1 MGPGSTEKKQPEAP
15 ETGSPPVRTAAEAPA
30 SPPESL
36 PAKKKRRAVCALDL
50 GAVRVGVAITDE
62 LGLMAHPR
70 GKLEAKPRPAMLAA
84 LKALVEEE
92 AVGRII
98 VGFPLDM
105 RGTEGEAAR
114 RARDTAQA
122 IADATGC
129 DVELFDERL
138 TTVQAQRSLT
148 ASGVTG
154 KKARARIDEASA
166 VTILQ
171 AWLDARAERRASKR
185 SGAR

>member
-1 MGPGSTEKKQPEAP
+1 MTDDI
-15 ETGSPPVRTAAEAPA
+15 PP
-30 SPPESL
+30 
-36 PAKKKRRAVCALDL
+36 KKKRPRRAVCALDL

-70 GKLEAKPRPAMLAA
+70 GALAAKPRPALLAA
-84 LKALVEEE
+84 LKALVTEEN
-92 AVGRII
+92 VGRIVI
-98 VGFPLDM
+98 GFPLDM

-122 IADATGC
+122 IADATSC

-138 TTVQAQRSLT
+138 TTVQAQRQLT
-148 ASGVTG
+148 DSGLKG

-166 VTILQ
+166 VMILQ
-171 AWLDARAERRASKR
+171 AWLDGRASAKGKSR
-185 SGAR
+185 